1 MKSEGHPLLCGK
13 QHPEIPR
20 IFFRTVRW
28 FFGATTLLLGACS
41 PAPEP
46 PPSPTPEPETTH
58 TSLPATRVVPIP
70 EEFTAPPPT
79 PEPPVAVLPR
89 VVFATSDFQVTTA
102 HGIQGISTG
111 EAMDFVREDNGDY
124 VVRYG
129 TIEFKKHSSFFAATY
144 VKPVSPPPSPAPDT
158 IDAPAIPT
166 QPTGSP
172 DSTASHPPADPPSEM
187 TAAANEP
194 PGPENSQEPP
204 LPGEPPLSGTI
215 PPPNDPLLQAEQK
228 KVAEITGSIRNLNDQ
243 IRSAQDALDRNTS
256 KLSKQ
261 ELKKESRAIQ
271 RLKEKRD
278 ALSGELTE
286 LGKP

>member
-1 MKSEGHPLLCGK
+1 MKAEGHPLLHGK
-13 QHPEIPR
+13 QHPEMPR
-20 IFFRTVRW
+20 IFSRTVRW

-46 PPSPTPEPETTH
+46 LPSPTPEPETTH
-58 TSLPATRVVPIP
+58 PSLPATRVVPIP
-70 EEFTAPPPT
+70 EEFTAPSPT

-102 HGIQGISTG
+102 HGIQGISAG
-111 EAMDFVREDNGDY
+111 EAMDFVREDDGDY

-144 VKPVSPPPSPAPDT
+144 VKPASPNPSPTPDT
-158 IDAPAIPT
+158 IDAPAIT
-166 QPTGSP
+166 EQPT
-172 DSTASHPPADPPSEM
+172 DSTASHPPADPSSAM

-194 PGPENSQEPP
+194 AVPENSQEPP
-204 LPGEPPLSGTI
+204 LPGESPLSGTI

-228 KVAEITGSIRNLNDQ
+228 KVAEITGSIRTLNDQ
-243 IRSAQDALDRNTS
+243 IRSAQDTLDRNTS

-261 ELKKESRAIQ
+261 EVKKESRAIQ